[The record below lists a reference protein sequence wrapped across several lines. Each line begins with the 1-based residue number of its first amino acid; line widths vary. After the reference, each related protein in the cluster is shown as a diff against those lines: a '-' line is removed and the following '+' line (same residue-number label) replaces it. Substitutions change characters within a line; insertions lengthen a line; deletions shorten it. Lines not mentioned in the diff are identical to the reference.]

1 MLMKFPS
8 FRVLWQRGVDFLLLR
23 FAPFNTLFAKR
34 SPWQIVAP
42 LMYCLWWVIL
52 LVGLLWL
59 GCSLF
64 CGGYLAFMML
74 QALQEWMVRQF
85 SLLPHV
91 LEVGLNLAYPPLC

>member
-8 FRVLWQRGVDFLLLR
+8 FRVLWQHVVTFLLLR
-23 FAPFNTLFAKR
+23 FDPFTAWFAKG
-34 SPWQIVAP
+34 SPWRVIYP
-42 LMYCLWWVIL
+42 LLCLIWWAIL
-52 LVGLLWL
+52 LLGLLWT